1 MTSGIEPT
9 ARPAGDTRRADA
21 YRLTVFI
28 LCRNRPEMA
37 CEAIESLLASLTPT
51 TRLVVSDNSTDARL
65 SAELA
70 RRHLPVE
77 VRRRNDLDVFQHMRV
92 NLAEADTE
100 FVVLFHDDD
109 LVAPA
114 FCSQMIAL
122 ADRHPSAVAWACNA
136 TIEDAARER
145 RDVAFE
151 TDVRGG
157 DVVLGSPA
165 ALLSRYLSRYPRGF
179 ALFPSYMYRTS
190 VVRTVQPDAADG
202 GKYSDVAW
210 LVRLV
215 SRGPIVWTSV
225 PLMTYRLHGE
235 NDSLQESLRDRL
247 RMLAFLKRRRDLPGY
262 LVDDWRFMIHKRCL
276 RTARVE
282 SGLPRTHRVRERI
295 QRAFLRG
302 QRIRRLTRAATWQG
316 WLHRA
321 RRALGAA

>member
-1 MTSGIEPT
+1 MTPGIEPT
-9 ARPAGDTRRADA
+9 VRQAGDTRAADSV
-21 YRLTVFI
+21 RLTVVV

-37 CEAIESLLASLTPT
+37 CEAIESLLASATPA
-51 TRLVVSDNSTDARL
+51 TRLIVSDNSTDDRL
-65 SAELA
+65 GAELA
-70 RRHLPVE
+70 ERRLAVE
-77 VRRRNDLDVFQHMRV
+77 VRRRNDLDAFQHMRI

-114 FCSQMIAL
+114 FCSRMIAL

-136 TIEDAARER
+136 MVEDTAGKR
-145 RDVAFE
+145 RSVAFE
-151 TDVRGG
+151 TDGRGG
-157 DVVLGSPA
+157 DAVLNSPA

-210 LVRLV
+210 LVRLA
-215 SRGPIVWTSV
+215 SRGPIVWTSE

-235 NDSLQESLRDRL
+235 NDGLQESLRDRL

-276 RTARVE
+276 RAARGE
-282 SGLPRTHRVRERI
+282 SGPARTHRARARI
-295 QRAFLRG
+295 QRAFLR
-302 QRIRRLTRAATWQG
+302 RHRMHRLARAATWQA